1 MAKSAELEAKE
12 DLAQLG
18 IKKGS
23 RFWPAL
29 AAILAAVLTIIFLP
43 HKEPLKQR
51 FIDACLKAE
60 GLVLQSGI
68 ALQDLNKVGL
78 SKVLEQTEADLLTT
92 RAELKTA
99 EDKLKA
105 ITGTDAEAA
114 DKKAAASTALD
125 ELKKKQ
131 TSQIK
136 TSAQA
141 KQLLEFAPSGL
152 KLVGLCLAKKTADQR
167 GVLTEGL
174 ARDFGRSMTE
184 DGFFKN
190 VGAGT
195 KLKIYNLLTAATED
209 PAAPSNWKE
218 VKEKEIKDELEAL
231 YLHPHKLENEQ
242 AAAALMENLW
252 NWNLPAAAK
261 QVSPVVADGTRHL
274 IRDFYFDFSQRLTD
288 LTLIILVV
296 GLISVIPGII
306 GMIYRRN
313 FWSWFIVPFGIFL
326 IVSLWGQFG
335 GEPTTGSVMI
345 LVLAQAFIMLLLLR
359 LRRYSNND
367 SQSSSPLSFGTYN
380 YLLAGV
386 LSLIAAHWVL
396 SAFADLPL
404 EGVWKSSYWPL
415 GWYGKLAFV
424 VLVLPAF
431 FTLFKRSRA
440 WRGAGSKNIVVCLDG
455 TTNTPDQME
464 GGRLAQ
470 TNVFK
475 LFKML
480 KSDAP
485 SKEARTSNYNA
496 SIAKRYGDRQL
507 GLYYSGVGNKFE
519 YNPIVQMLG
528 GAGGLGAADV
538 VDRAYLDVMRVYR
551 PGDRVFIVG
560 FSRGAAIARLL
571 ARALDQRGSPR
582 TVWTLRLFGRHWTI
596 WTSKRDKSKDLE
608 IPVTVLGCWDTVG
621 AFGIAKNIAGIDFQ
635 KLDLFKDLTVP
646 DNVEQAYHMVALDEE
661 REEFQPT
668 LMDPDPLT
676 PSRIVEVW
684 FSGDHANIGG
694 GWATTKLSDLTL
706 DFVLRKVSSGYAHT
720 QGMTAG
726 DETWG
731 IYLSGVNGETIAP
744 ASEGDKPY
752 IDSDGD
758 EPFVL
763 HPDFLGQLRKWT
775 SALYVYKPRELP
787 NHAIVSQTVFDR
799 MVHAKPLYAP
809 QSLFSLHDNLTEK
822 RQTVNNAVDRLRETD
837 SLKPEEHQTIL
848 EFKDRLQLT
857 RWEEYFDELKQLKG
871 SDQQPVW
878 KEPSER
884 LINKTKVDTVDA

>member
-29 AAILAAVLTIIFLP
+29 AAVLAAILTIIFLP
-43 HKEPLKQR
+43 HKEPLKKR
-51 FIDACLKAE
+51 FVDGCMKAE

-68 ALQDLNKVGL
+68 SLQDLNKAGL
-78 SKVLEQTEADLLTT
+78 ASVLEQTGNELLTVK
-92 RAELKTA
+92 AEIKTA
-99 EDKLKA
+99 EDKLKEV
-105 ITGTDAEAA
+105 TGTDSKAVEE
-114 DKKAAASTALD
+114 KAALSAALAD
-125 ELKKKQ
+125 LKQKQQGQAKK
-131 TSQIK
+131 
-136 TSAQA
+136 SAQA
-141 KQLLEFAPSGL
+141 KELLKLAPSGL
-152 KLVGLCLAKKTADQR
+152 KLVASCLSKMPADQR
-167 GVLTEGL
+167 VVLAEGL
-174 ARDFGRSMTE
+174 DRDFGQSTTE
-184 DGFFKN
+184 DGNVYFKD

-195 KLKIYNLLTAATED
+195 KFMIYSLLAFGTED
-209 PAAPSNWKE
+209 PSAPSNWKE
-218 VKEKEIKDELEAL
+218 IKEEDIKKELDAV
-231 YLHPHKLENEQ
+231 YLHPHKLENEE
-242 AAAALMENLW
+242 AAAAFMNHVW
-252 NWNLPAAAK
+252 NWNLLAAART
-261 QVSPVVADGTRHL
+261 VSPVVADGTRHL
-274 IRDFYFDFSQRLTD
+274 IRDFYFDFSQRVTD
-288 LTLIILVV
+288 LILIILVV
-296 GLISVIPGII
+296 ALISIIPGII

-345 LVLAQAFIMLLLLR
+345 LVLAQAFILLLLLR

-367 SQSSSPLSFGTYN
+367 SQLSYGTYN
-380 YLLAGV
+380 YILATVLGV
-386 LSLIAAHWVL
+386 VAAHWVL
-396 SAFADLPL
+396 SAVMDLPL
-404 EGVWKSSYWPL
+404 EGVWDSDLWPL
-415 GWYGKLAFV
+415 GWYGRLAFI
-424 VLVLPAF
+424 VLILPAF

-485 SKEARTSNYNA
+485 SKEAQTSNYNA
-496 SIAKRYGDRQL
+496 SISKRYGDRQL

-668 LMDPDPLT
+668 LMDPDPLA

-706 DFVLRKVSSGYAHT
+706 DFVLRKVSSGYAHAES
-720 QGMTAG
+720 MTAG

-752 IDSDGD
+752 VDSDGD

-763 HPDFLGQLRKWT
+763 HPDFLGQLRKWS
-775 SALYVYKPRELP
+775 SALYVYKSRELP

-799 MVHAKPLYAP
+799 MVHANPLYAP
-809 QSLFSLHDNLTEK
+809 QSLFNLHDNLTEK

-837 SLKPEEHQTIL
+837 SLKPDEHQTIL

-857 RWEEYFDELKQLKG
+857 RWEEYFDELKQ
-871 SDQQPVW
+871 SIDADQQSVW
-878 KEPSER
+878 KDPSQR
-884 LINKTKVDTVDA
+884 LSNKPKADTVDA

>member
-1 MAKSAELEAKE
+1 MAQSAEMEAKE

-29 AAILAAVLTIIFLP
+29 AAVLAAALTIIFLP
-43 HKEPLKQR
+43 HDEPLKER
-51 FIDACLKAE
+51 FVEACIASQ
-60 GLVLQSGI
+60 GRVLSSGI
-68 ALQDLNKVGL
+68 RQNEINKSGL
-78 SKVLEQTEADLLTT
+78 
-92 RAELKTA
+92 AEILATA
-99 EDKLKA
+99 AASPDKP
-105 ITGTDAEAA
+105 AA
-114 DKKAAASTALD
+114 DKKPGTKGQDKRKSKSKQAE
-125 ELKKKQ
+125 ELLGFGDKGI
-131 TSQIK
+131 S
-136 TSAQA
+136 
-141 KQLLEFAPSGL
+141 
-152 KLVGLCLAKKTADQR
+152 LVANCLAEMPGDQRSDFKQALERDFAKTAADENNNLLQ
-167 GVLTEGL
+167 GL
-174 ARDFGRSMTE
+174 
-184 DGFFKN
+184 
-190 VGAGT
+190 GAGT
-195 KLKIYNLLTAATED
+195 KFQIYSLLTRDT
-209 PAAPSNWKE
+209 
-218 VKEKEIKDELEAL
+218 
-231 YLHPHKLENEQ
+231 LHPEQGNNWTEIENEELKKSLEQ
-242 AAAALMENLW
+242 SYRHPTNVKDDEGVSAFMENLVS
-252 NWNLPAAAK
+252 WNLLGAAHIA
-261 QVSPVVADGTRHL
+261 SPIVADGMRHL
-274 IRDFYFDFSQRLTD
+274 IRDFYYDFSDQVISLVLTVF
-288 LTLIILVV
+288 VV
-296 GLISVIPGII
+296 ALISIIPGVV

-326 IVSLWGQFG
+326 IISLWAQFG
-335 GEPTTGSVMI
+335 GQATTGSVVI
-345 LVLAQAFIMLLLLR
+345 LVLAQAFILLLLLR

-367 SQSSSPLSFGTYN
+367 SQLSYRTYN
-380 YLLAGV
+380 YILGTV
-386 LSLIAAHWVL
+386 LSVIAAHWVI
-396 SAFADLPL
+396 SGVTTLPL
-404 EGVWKSSYWPL
+404 SGVWDWEIWPF
-415 GWYGKLAFV
+415 GRTGRFAFV
-424 VLVLPAF
+424 VLILPAIF
-431 FTLFKRSRA
+431 ALFKRSRA
-440 WRGAGSKNIVVCLDG
+440 WRGVGSKNIVVCLDG

-485 SKEARTSNYNA
+485 SKEAQTGNYNA
-496 SIAKRYGDRQL
+496 SISKRYGNKQL

-551 PGDRVFIVG
+551 PGDRVYIVG

-596 WTSKRDKSKDLE
+596 WTSKRDKAKDLE

-668 LMDPDPLT
+668 LMDPDPLAR
-676 PSRIVEVW
+676 SRIIEVW

-706 DFVLRKVSSGYAHT
+706 DFVLRKVSSGYAHAE
-720 QGMTAG
+720 GMVAG
-726 DETWG
+726 DESWG
-731 IYLSGVNGETIAP
+731 IYLSGVNGETIP
-744 ASEGDKPY
+744 AAGEGDQAYVDK
-752 IDSDGD
+752 DGE

-763 HPDFLGQLRKWT
+763 HPDALGQLRKWS

-799 MVHAKPLYAP
+799 MVQAKPLYAP
-809 QSLFSLHDNLTEK
+809 QSLFNLHDNLTEK

-848 EFKDRLQLT
+848 EFKDKLQLT
-857 RWEEYFDELKQLKG
+857 RWEEYFQDLKQASG
-871 SDQQPVW
+871 PGGTSDWV
-878 KEPSER
+878 EPAVR
-884 LINKTKVDTVDA
+884 LSNQTNAESVEA